1 MTEFAELD
9 TPCAIVDLD
18 CVERNLRVYQEYCD
32 EHGIALRPHI
42 KTHKIPD
49 FAMQQIAVGAKGI
62 TCQKIGEAEVMADA
76 GIDDILITYNI
87 LGSRKLA
94 RLRTLAGRLNVL
106 RVVADNEA
114 VIRGLSGAFA
124 DAAKPLEVLVE
135 CDTGAGRCG
144 VQTPEDAAKLATL
157 INELPGLK
165 FIGLMTYPATGGTLQ
180 VEEFFRAAMAA
191 CEKVGLE
198 CPVRSSG
205 GTPDMWQ
212 AHLAPVVTEYRI
224 GTYIY
229 NDKSCLARGGCQEED
244 CALHVLTEIVSLPAP
259 GRAIIDAGSKAL
271 TSDLL
276 GMEGYGYV
284 VGHPDVMVK
293 ALSEEHGILSFD
305 PATQPF
311 EIGQRIR
318 IIPNHV
324 CVVSNMFDYVQL
336 CRGDIFENQA
346 FVAARGK
353 VL

>member
-18 CVERNLRVYQEYCD
+18 CVERNIRTFQEYCD
-32 EHGIALRPHI
+32 EHDIALRPHI

-49 FAMQQIAVGAKGI
+49 FALQQIAVGAKGI
-62 TCQKIGEAEVMADA
+62 TCQKIGEAEIMTDA
-76 GIDDILITYNI
+76 GIGDILITYNI
-87 LGSRKLA
+87 IGARKLA
-94 RLRTLAGRLNVL
+94 RLRTLADRIDLL
-106 RVVADNEA
+106 RVVVDSETVA
-114 VIRGLSGAFA
+114 RGLSGAFA
-124 DAAKPLEVLVE
+124 DGQKPLEVLVE

-144 VQTPEDAAKLATL
+144 VQSPTETANLARVVDA
-157 INELPGLK
+157 LPGLK
-165 FIGLMTYPATGGTLQ
+165 FVGLMTYPPNGGMTK
-180 VEEFFRAAMAA
+180 VETFFRDAMAKCA
-191 CEKVGLE
+191 NFDLE

-212 AHLAPVVTEYRI
+212 AHKAPVVTEYRI

-229 NDKSCLARGGCQEED
+229 NDKSVMARGGCLEED
-244 CALHVLTEIVSLPAP
+244 CALRVLTEIVSLPAP

-271 TSDLL
+271 TSDLFGL
-276 GMEGYGYV
+276 EHFGYV
-284 VGHPDVMVK
+284 VGHGDVTVK
-293 ALSEEHGILSFD
+293 SLSEEHGILTFD

-311 EIGQRIR
+311 EIGQRLQ

-336 CRGDIFENQA
+336 CRNGIFENPA

-353 VL
+353 MV

>member
-1 MTEFAELD
+1 MTELAELE

-18 CVERNLRVYQEYCD
+18 CVERNLRTYQEYCN

-49 FAMQQIAVGAKGI
+49 FALQQIAIGAQGI

-76 GIDDILITYNI
+76 GIGDILITYNI
-87 LGSRKLA
+87 IGDRKLA
-94 RLRTLAGRLNVL
+94 RLRTLADRVDLL
-106 RVVADNEA
+106 RVVADNEF
-114 VIRGLSGAFA
+114 VVRGLSAAFA
-124 DAAKPLEVLVE
+124 DSPKALEVLVE

-144 VQTPEDAAKLATL
+144 VQSPQDAAKLAGM
-157 INELPGLK
+157 INDLPGIK
-165 FIGLMTYPATGGTLQ
+165 FMGLMTYPPNGGTAR
-180 VEEFFRAAMAA
+180 VEEFFRAAMAE
-191 CEKVGLE
+191 CEKLGLE

-212 AHLAPVVTEYRI
+212 AHLAPVTTEYRI

-229 NDKSCLARGGCQEED
+229 NDKSVIARGGCQEED
-244 CALHVLTEIVSLPAP
+244 CALHVLSQVVSLPAP
-259 GRAIIDAGSKAL
+259 GRVIIDAGSKVL
-271 TSDLL
+271 TSDLFGL
-276 GMEGYGYV
+276 EHFGYV
-284 VGHPDVMVK
+284 VGHPEVTVK
-293 ALSEEHGILSFD
+293 GLSEEHGILTFD

-336 CRGDIFENQA
+336 CRGDIFENPA